1 MDYFISCISGL
12 VSPSHRK
19 LLPMSSS
26 LLSRCLPWPL
36 LLVHCPLF
44 ETVSSLRPG
53 MLACIG
59 FSQHVAQCLTHNSL
73 SNHVKS
79 KEILRLDSH
88 SGIVKREC
96 YNHGQGGKDSTQMLK
111 SSLLTVPRA
120 GTMLLLIYFTF
131 GRYLLF
137 H

>member
-1 MDYFISCISGL
+1 
-12 VSPSHRK
+12 
-19 LLPMSSS
+19 
-26 LLSRCLPWPL
+26 
-36 LLVHCPLF
+36 
-44 ETVSSLRPG
+44 

-73 SNHVKS
+73 SNYVKS
-79 KEILRLDSH
+79 KQILRLDSH